1 MSSSNVSITVQAN
14 GDLRMIYDDDISTLL
29 TLGESR
35 IVRASHV
42 EPAGRGWTA
51 DLGPVD
57 GPALGPFALR
67 QDALDAE
74 VAWLQTE
81 KGL

>member
-1 MSSSNVSITVQAN
+1 MSSSNVSITVQPN
-14 GDLRMIYDDDISTLL
+14 GDLRMIYYDEISTLL

-42 EPAGRGWTA
+42 EPDAMGWTA
-51 DLGPVD
+51 DMSPVKGPV
-57 GPALGPFALR
+57 LGPFALR

-74 VAWLQTE
+74 VAWLQAE
-81 KGL
+81 RNL

>member
-1 MSSSNVSITVQAN
+1 MSSSNVSITVQPN
-14 GDLRMIYDDDISTLL
+14 GDLRMIYYDEISTLL

-42 EPAGRGWTA
+42 EPDAMGWTA
-51 DLGPVD
+51 DMSPVNGPT
-57 GPALGPFALR
+57 LGPFALR

-74 VAWLQTE
+74 VKWLQAE
-81 KGL
+81 RNL